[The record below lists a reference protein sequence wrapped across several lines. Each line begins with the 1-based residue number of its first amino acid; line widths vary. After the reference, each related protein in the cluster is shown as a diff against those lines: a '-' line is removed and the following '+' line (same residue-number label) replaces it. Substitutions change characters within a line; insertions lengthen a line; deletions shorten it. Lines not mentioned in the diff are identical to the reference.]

1 MAGRESRKCMS
12 IANNAISDP
21 KAFDERS
28 FVPARADSV
37 MAPLNGYALA
47 VLLNIFVFPGMY

>member
-1 MAGRESRKCMS
+1 MS